1 MSGFGFDL
9 PRVSSGPDNYA
20 ESEVAQNVA
29 AAKDHS
35 TVNAASQSPA
45 DYEGLSIFKPIS
57 DIPTAETYDPP
68 QRTAEARGRV
78 LKLCLKIV
86 AGAGVLVLSAGP
98 DNLANAGQAVVGKIG
113 SDIAT
118 STEAPTKTTD
128 EKPSLQA
135 KPPKQKPQIIT
146 ITPSPSPTEAALTEP
161 EPSAEQQPPALKY
174 LLNTIVF
181 EGNALGHSHTA
192 PGGKAEQM
200 AGSQE
205 RTKKLVKLIKK
216 LNVGVGGL
224 QEFQQPQHDA
234 FDKLAGDDYGLWPNK
249 SEDVVFWDKAQFEKI
264 GEDTFNAPYFDGN
277 TRQYPIVKLQD
288 KTTGQKFFA
297 ISVHWPADTRQFTDQ
312 ERFREQA
319 ANRLITVIVR
329 LSKSGLPVIVVGDLN
344 ERKDGDGFCDVDV
357 PGTGIESANGGSN
370 IGGNCKEPTKKIAV
384 DWIFGTSDIDY
395 SDYEPHAKPAMTDHR
410 NVFSARVTLANTTR

>member
-1 MSGFGFDL
+1 MRGHDLDL
-9 PRVSSGPDNYA
+9 PDELFLVNQPAPIESGQDLAKLDSESRRPSFADQSS
-20 ESEVAQNVA
+20 
-29 AAKDHS
+29 H
-35 TVNAASQSPA
+35 T
-45 DYEGLSIFKPIS
+45 GLSISEPRRDDAPIQ
-57 DIPTAETYDPP
+57 PYERP
-68 QRTAEARGRV
+68 V
-78 LKLCLKIV
+78 LAGESLPRIAKVGAKIATV
-86 AGAGVLVLSAGP
+86 VGVFVWAAGVNNVS
-98 DNLANAGQAVVGKIG
+98 DVGQAALGKVGFDTTVQ
-113 SDIAT
+113 S
-118 STEAPTKTTD
+118 EAQVQQPEQQFTPD
-128 EKPSLQA
+128 